1 MKLDDRETRIAREVA
16 NRAIRRLN
24 VLEYLILLAAL
35 GLALAGGALV
45 GWILHAAVGL
55 PFRWGW
61 VGGSLLLFVV
71 PGGLVYLR
79 ESRRTRSGGG
89 GEDTGTAGTHDVT
102 SRQKEPN
109 G

>member
-1 MKLDDRETRIAREVA
+1 MKLDDRETRIARDVT

-24 VLEYLILLAAL
+24 ILEYMILAVAL

-45 GWILHAAVGL
+45 GWILREVLGL

-61 VGGSLLLFVV
+61 VGGSLLLFIV

-79 ESRRTRSGGG
+79 ESRRAGRAA
-89 GEDTGTAGTHDVT
+89 EDEKAGVAGTRDVK
-102 SRQKEPN
+102 SNEKEAN